1 VAPDPASTEV
11 IGLAA
16 LMLASVLAS
25 LALALGFP
33 RESVEA
39 ISFLAGVVGTW
50 VGLAVYM
57 VGLVTDLY

>member
-1 VAPDPASTEV
+1 
-11 IGLAA
+11 
-16 LMLASVLAS
+16 MLASVLAS